1 MAEVLVVV
9 INGSEDIETI
19 TPIDML
25 RRAGANV
32 TVASCTS
39 NKKIQLATGTHIQTD
54 CTLNDVASRQFQM
67 IVVPG
72 GPGAAEISHNTT
84 LVEMLRRQKEAGRW
98 LAGICASPAKVFEPH
113 GLLQG
118 ERATCY
124 PMNANELSD
133 RSKTNERVVT
143 SNKLVTSMGPGT
155 AMDFS
160 IELVNCLF
168 GSTKAQEVS
177 GKVCYTA

>member
-1 MAEVLVVV
+1 
-9 INGSEDIETI
+9 
-19 TPIDML
+19 ML
-25 RRAGANV
+25 
-32 TVASCTS
+32 
-39 NKKIQLATGTHIQTD
+39 
-54 CTLNDVASRQFQM
+54 
-67 IVVPG
+67 P
-72 GPGAAEISHNTT
+72 
-84 LVEMLRRQKEAGRW
+84 
-98 LAGICASPAKVFEPH
+98 
-113 GLLQG
+113 
-118 ERATCY
+118 
-124 PMNANELSD
+124 NELSD